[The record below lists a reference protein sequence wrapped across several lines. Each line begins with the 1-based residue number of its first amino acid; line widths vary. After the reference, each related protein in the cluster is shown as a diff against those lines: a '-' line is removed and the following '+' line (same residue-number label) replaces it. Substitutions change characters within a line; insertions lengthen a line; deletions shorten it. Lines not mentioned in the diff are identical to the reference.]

1 MRMSAYLFLVLLVL
15 IGVIAQNQSII
26 IASSALLVIKA
37 LGFGDQLFPTL
48 ASKGINW
55 GVTII
60 TIAVLVPIATGD
72 IGFKELWNSIKG
84 PVGIVAFGSGIFVAL
99 AAAQGVQLM
108 RVDPV
113 VTTALLAGTILAVGF
128 MKGVPVGPLIGAGIA
143 ALILGGYHVI
153 EKWF

>member
-1 MRMSAYLFLVLLVL
+1 MSAYLFLLMLVL
-15 IGVIAQNQSII
+15 IGVISNNQSVI
-26 IASSALLVIKA
+26 IASSVLLIIKA
-37 LGFGDQLFPTL
+37 IGFGDQLFPTL
-48 ASKGINW
+48 ASKGISW

-84 PVGIVAFGSGIFVAL
+84 PVGIVAFASGMFVAI
-99 AAAQGVQLM
+99 AAGQGVQLM
-108 RVDPV
+108 RIDPV

-128 MKGVPVGPLIGAGIA
+128 MKGIPVGPLVGAGIA
-143 ALILGGYHVI
+143 ALILGGYQVI

>member
-1 MRMSAYLFLVLLVL
+1 MSAYLFLILLVL

-26 IASSALLVIKA
+26 IASSVLLIIKA

-72 IGFKELWNSIKG
+72 IGFKELWNSIRG

-143 ALILGGYHVI
+143 ALILGGYQVI

>member
-37 LGFGDQLFPTL
+37 LGLGDQLFPTL

>member
-1 MRMSAYLFLVLLVL
+1 MMMSAYLFLILLVL

-26 IASSALLVIKA
+26 IASSALLIIKA

-72 IGFKELWNSIKG
+72 IGFKELWNSIRG
-84 PVGIVAFGSGIFVAL
+84 PVGIIAFGSGIFVAL
-99 AAAQGVQLM
+99 VAAQGVQLM

-128 MKGVPVGPLIGAGIA
+128 MKGIPVGPLIGAGIA
-143 ALILGGYHVI
+143 ALILSGYHVI

>member
-1 MRMSAYLFLVLLVL
+1 MSAYLFLLMLVL
-15 IGVIAQNQSII
+15 IGVISNNQSVI
-26 IASSALLVIKA
+26 IASSVLLIIKA
-37 LGFGDQLFPTL
+37 IGFGDQLFPTL
-48 ASKGINW
+48 ASKGISW

>member
-1 MRMSAYLFLVLLVL
+1 MMSAYLFLLLLVL
-15 IGVIAQNQSII
+15 IGVISHNQSVI
-26 IASSALLVIKA
+26 IASSVLLIIKA
-37 LGFGDQLFPTL
+37 VGFGDQLFPTL
-48 ASKGINW
+48 ASKGIHW

-72 IGFKELWNSIKG
+72 IGFRELWNSIKG
-84 PVGIVAFGSGIFVAL
+84 PVGIIAFGSGIFVAL

-128 MKGVPVGPLIGAGIA
+128 MKGVPVGPLVGAGIA
-143 ALILGGYHVI
+143 ALILGGFSLFQ
-153 EKWF
+153 KWF

>member
-1 MRMSAYLFLVLLVL
+1 MGAYLFLILLVL

-26 IASSALLVIKA
+26 IASSTLLIIKA

-128 MKGVPVGPLIGAGIA
+128 MKGVPVGPLVGAGIA
-143 ALILGGYHVI
+143 ALILGGYQVI

>member
-1 MRMSAYLFLVLLVL
+1 MGAYLFLILLVL

-26 IASSALLVIKA
+26 IASSVLLIIKA

-143 ALILGGYHVI
+143 ALILSGYHLI
-153 EKWF
+153 EKWI

>member
-1 MRMSAYLFLVLLVL
+1 MGAYLFLLLLVL

-26 IASSALLVIKA
+26 IASSALLIIKA

-84 PVGIVAFGSGIFVAL
+84 PVGIVAFGSGMFVAL

-143 ALILGGYHVI
+143 ALILGGYQII

>member
-1 MRMSAYLFLVLLVL
+1 MRMSAYLFLILLVL

-26 IASSALLVIKA
+26 IASSALLIIKA

-72 IGFKELWNSIKG
+72 IGFKELWNSIRG

-143 ALILGGYHVI
+143 ALILGGYQVI